1 MLTLT
6 EIKHYVMSLIENY
19 LSKKTPSSNLATFRI
34 FFGLLMFISLIRFW
48 SKGWIKE
55 LYVEPLFHF
64 SYYGFSWVKPLGEY
78 TYIIF
83 FICILSTI
91 LITIGYKYRFSI
103 ILFFISFTF
112 IELMDK
118 TTYLNHY
125 YYISILSFLMIF
137 IPANASYSVDNL
149 LSRNTYS
156 NVPKWS
162 VDSIK
167 LLISIVYFYAAIAK
181 LNSDWLFDAMPLKI
195 WLSANYD
202 LPILGY
208 FFQKEWI
215 HYFMSWSG
223 FFYDLLI
230 PFMLIYS
237 RTRFFAFV
245 LVIVFHLL
253 TKLLFPIGM
262 FPYIMI
268 FSALIFFPHDFH
280 TKIINFINGMLRKIY
295 RFKSNL
301 KPIHIYNT
309 KFKSATL
316 TIIVCFF
323 ILQILIPFRYLLYP
337 GNLLWHEQGY
347 RFSWR
352 VMLVEKTGIATFR
365 IYDPNND
372 TSFFIDN
379 SEFLTPLQEKQM
391 SFQPDFILEYAH
403 FLGNKFSSKGEKK
416 VEVYVENFVSLNG
429 RRSQRLVD
437 NKINLNSINNSL
449 KNKTWI
455 LPLDD
460 EA

>member
-1 MLTLT
+1 
-6 EIKHYVMSLIENY
+6 MSLIENY

-137 IPANASYSVDNL
+137 IPANASYSFDNL
-149 LSRNTYS
+149 LSGNTYS

-237 RTRFFAFV
+237 RTRFFAFI

-301 KPIHIYNT
+301 KPTHIYNT
-309 KFKSATL
+309 KFKRATL

-323 ILQILIPFRYLLYP
+323 ILQILIPFR
-337 GNLLWHEQGY
+337 
-347 RFSWR
+347 
-352 VMLVEKTGIATFR
+352 
-365 IYDPNND
+365 
-372 TSFFIDN
+372 
-379 SEFLTPLQEKQM
+379 
-391 SFQPDFILEYAH
+391 
-403 FLGNKFSSKGEKK
+403 
-416 VEVYVENFVSLNG
+416 
-429 RRSQRLVD
+429 
-437 NKINLNSINNSL
+437 
-449 KNKTWI
+449 
-455 LPLDD
+455 
-460 EA
+460 